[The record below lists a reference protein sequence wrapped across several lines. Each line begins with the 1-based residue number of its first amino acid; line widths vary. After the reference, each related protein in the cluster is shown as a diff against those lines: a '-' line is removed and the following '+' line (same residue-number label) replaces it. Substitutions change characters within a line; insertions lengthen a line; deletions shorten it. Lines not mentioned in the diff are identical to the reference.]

1 MQSTQASAPHSSQ
14 RTALKPAAKP
24 LLNLLS
30 FHCQST
36 QVVCGT
42 ETSVAAAL
50 QSCLSGQ
57 HARLLSFS
65 TLSQLKIEGGIIC
78 KNGKTC
84 QICLKLKD
92 TDKIGDQHGKNLNF
106 FVNTTAQSVYFK
118 FRVVIVF
125 LVLVLDLVIY
135 LCFDSV
141 STSLV
146 RLS

>member
-1 MQSTQASAPHSSQ
+1 MQSTQASAPHPSE
-14 RTALKPAAKP
+14 RTGLTPAGKP

-92 TDKIGDQHGKNLNF
+92 TDKIGDQHGKTKNF
-106 FVNTTAQSVYFK
+106 FERRTKKSLPFHRAKLIKRKCFLTTMRSH
-118 FRVVIVF
+118 
-125 LVLVLDLVIY
+125 
-135 LCFDSV
+135 
-141 STSLV
+141 SLMFQI
-146 RLS
+146 